1 MRKGRWPLFLAFLRI
16 GLTSFGASAS
26 QAIVAELI
34 ERRKWLSEEE
44 FEEVFSLSS
53 LSPGPFHLNVVIHFG
68 LLFGGVTG
76 MLIALSAFVGPSLL
90 LSILVV
96 TSVDMAKMGTWLE
109 VNRGVLPGVYAGI
122 CGLLISV
129 IVKLGRARI
138 RHARHGIGIV
148 ALSAAL
154 IAGSLS
160 PFVAV
165 LVGGLA
171 TLCRRELAAL
181 RSDRK

>member
-1 MRKGRWPLFLAFLRI
+1 
-16 GLTSFGASAS
+16 
-26 QAIVAELI
+26 
-34 ERRKWLSEEE
+34 
-44 FEEVFSLSS
+44 
-53 LSPGPFHLNVVIHFG
+53 
-68 LLFGGVTG
+68 LFGGVTG

-96 TSVDMAKMGTWLE
+96 TSLDMVKMGTWLE
-109 VNRGVLPGVYAGI
+109 ANRGVLPGVYAGI

-138 RHARHGIGIV
+138 SRARHGIGIV

-171 TLCRRELAAL
+171 TLCRREIAAL
-181 RSDRK
+181 RSDKE